1 MSYLFILL
9 TELMLVFKKNI
20 YDKNL
25 SIHPEN
31 EDHQNLD
38 PYDFVFRSLTAD
50 REIFFGLEQL
60 PQQESQNHFK
70 TLFPHA
76 SRFAPISLC
85 NNFSRLLLEGLVN
98 KNQWHSMN
106 SYHMTYLFDSLHG
119 TFEEYSYLSPEERIE
134 IFPNLQGNNID
145 FDHFLDTYF
154 FGTAFLI
161 NAERYNNMSAEEK
174 KRLKLTDPCLFGV
187 INRLIPD
194 DKESQ
199 FNIVT
204 DPPYST

>member
-1 MSYLFILL
+1 
-9 TELMLVFKKNI
+9 MLVFKKNI

-31 EDHQNLD
+31 GDQQNLD
-38 PYDFVFRSLTAD
+38 PYDFVFRSLTTD

-60 PQQESQNHFK
+60 PHQERQNHFT

-76 SRFAPISLC
+76 SRFASISLC

-98 KNQWHSMN
+98 RNQWHSMN

-119 TFEEYSYLSPEERIE
+119 TFEEYSYLDPEERIE
-134 IFPNLQGNNID
+134 VFPDLQGENID
-145 FDHFLDTYF
+145 FDHFLDNYF
-154 FGTAFLI
+154 FGTAFLM

-194 DKESQ
+194 DEESQ
-199 FNIVT
+199 FNIKT
-204 DPPYST
+204 ESPYSI

>member
-1 MSYLFILL
+1 
-9 TELMLVFKKNI
+9 MLVFKKNI
-20 YDKNL
+20 YDKNI

-38 PYDFVFRSLTAD
+38 PYDFVFRSLTTD

-76 SRFAPISLC
+76 SRFASISLC
-85 NNFSRLLLEGLVN
+85 SNFSRLLLEGLVN

-161 NAERYNNMSAEEK
+161 NAERYNDMSAEEK

-199 FNIVT
+199 FNIIT
-204 DPPYST
+204 ESPYST